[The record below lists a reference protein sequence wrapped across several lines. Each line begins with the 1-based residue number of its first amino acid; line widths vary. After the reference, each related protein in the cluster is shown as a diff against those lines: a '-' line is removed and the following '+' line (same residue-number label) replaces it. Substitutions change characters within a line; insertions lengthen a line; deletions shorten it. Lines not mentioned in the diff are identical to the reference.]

1 MKRAEAQDALREM
14 QKALEKVARLFDSA
28 AHASDPSRNSELMK
42 SLFVAQD
49 HLSAARRA
57 LGKASGTAVY
67 LGNQLLALL
76 PADEEKPTARV
87 A

>member
-14 QKALEKVARLFDSA
+14 QKSLEKVARLIDSA
-28 AHASDPSRNSELMK
+28 AHASDPSRNAELMR
-42 SLFVAQD
+42 SLHLAQD
-49 HLSAARRA
+49 QLSAARRA

-76 PADEEKPTARV
+76 PADEDKQTVKV